1 MNAKS
6 VADAADMIVAGYAF
20 TIKED
25 YVEVVDLSDVSHVL
39 TIQNGSIAESLMSDE
54 EESRVLGYYQKNRSV
69 LEESVYA

>member
-54 EESRVLGYYQKNRSV
+54 EESRVLGYYRKNRSV